1 VILSRG
7 QHGCCGKIL
16 PDAGGAIMRILVS
29 ISIAEISIDIKYIF
43 SDFHLKVLLFREINP
58 SYPVFTF

>member
-1 VILSRG
+1 
-7 QHGCCGKIL
+7 
-16 PDAGGAIMRILVS
+16 MRILVS